1 MKIFMI
7 GGTGLLGSAAAF
19 ELIKRGHEVK
29 TLSLAPLPK
38 GAPMPKEMG
47 IVFGNYLEATEEE
60 LKSYFADCDCFV
72 FAAGVDERI
81 EFPPPVYDS
90 YAKYNIKPLE
100 IIMKVAKECGVKKA
114 IIMGSYFSY
123 FAKEFPEMRLAE
135 KHPYIRSRIDQENLA
150 LSFADKNMSVAVLE
164 LPYIFGTQPG
174 RQPVWTILVEQIQAM
189 PKKTMWST
197 GGTTMVTVKQVA
209 ETVAGAL
216 ELAEGAKTIPV
227 GWYNMQWKD
236 FLNIV
241 HDAMGTPEREIGTVP
256 KFLFKLFSRGRR
268 KSNKQHNI
276 ESGLDPVHYADIMYM
291 ETFIDKKYIQE
302 LGVKDDNIKVA
313 IFDSIKLSVDA
324 LSGKKELLGM
334 KGE

>member
-1 MKIFMI
+1 MI
-7 GGTGLLGSAAAF
+7 GGTGLLGSASAF

-29 TLSLAPLPK
+29 TLALAPLPK
-38 GAPMPKEMG
+38 DAPMPKEME

-60 LKSYFADCDCFV
+60 LKSYFNGCDCFV

-90 YAKYNIKPLE
+90 YAKYNIKPLKR
-100 IIMKVAKECGVKKA
+100 ILKIAKECGVKKS

-123 FAKEFPEMRLAE
+123 FAKAFPKMRLTE
-135 KHPYIRSRIDQENLA
+135 KHPYIRSRINQENLC
-150 LSFADKNMSVAVLE
+150 LSFADKDMSVAMLE

-189 PKKTMWST
+189 KGKTMWST
-197 GGTTMVTVKQVA
+197 GGTTMVTVQQVA
-209 ETVAGAL
+209 ETVAGAV
-216 ELAEGAKTIPV
+216 ELSEGAQSIPV
-227 GWYNMQWKD
+227 GWYNMKWED

-241 HDAMGTPEREIGTVP
+241 HDAMGMPEREIGRVP
-256 KFLFKLFSRGRR
+256 KFLFKLFSRSRR
-268 KSNKQHNI
+268 KMHKKQNI
-276 ESGLDPVHYADIMYM
+276 ESGLDPVHYADLMYM

-302 LGVKDDNIKVA
+302 LGVKDDDIATA
-313 IFDSIKLSVDA
+313 IYDSIKLSVDS
-324 LSGKKELLGM
+324 LSGKKDLLGM